1 MKKLIS
7 ITTNEKKINS
17 LQNLN
22 SECLVIGINEDKKL
36 NDITKVLN
44 TASSGSI
51 KKLINRQ
58 ELTGGL
64 KNQLYL
70 PELTGFKANKVY
82 FIGLGKKNKE
92 LNEDEFSNLS
102 NALSKITISAN
113 SQNLDIFLPEIKV
126 KSKNASWVYK
136 ILTRD
141 IESGCYQYFFDGK
154 KKQPKYKLK
163 KVNFL
168 NLEGDV
174 SKTKIISSI
183 KIGQIVGAGMNT
195 SKNLANTPANICTPT
210 HLANQAKL
218 LSKTYSSIK
227 TKVLGEKEMKKL
239 GMDCLLSVGNGS
251 AQESKFIIMQYSGA
265 EKKSKPHVIVGK
277 GITFDTGGISIK
289 PSPNMDEMKYDMSGS
304 ASVFGTM
311 RAIGEIKPKLNIIG
325 IVASAENMP
334 SSTATKPGDVVNT
347 LSGQTV
353 EILNTDAEGR
363 LVLCDALTYVERF
376 KPASVIDIAT
386 LTGACVVA
394 LGHQATGLL
403 SNDQGLA
410 DNIMESGFSSC
421 DKAWQLPLWDE
432 YQSDINSKYAD
443 IANIGGR
450 AGTITAACFLSRFTK
465 SYKWA
470 HLDIAG
476 TAYGGRVGKTSSGR
490 PVPLLTE
497 YLLSRK

>member
-7 ITTNEKKINS
+7 ITSNLKKIDS
-17 LQNLN
+17 LKNLN
-22 SECLVIGINEDKKL
+22 SECLVIGINEDRNL
-36 NDITKVLN
+36 NEFTKILD

-51 KKLINRQ
+51 KKLLKRQ
-58 ELTGGL
+58 ELTGKLG
-64 KNQLYL
+64 NQLYL
-70 PELTGFKANKVY
+70 PELNGFKANKVY

-92 LNEDEFSNLS
+92 LNEDEFSS
-102 NALSKITISAN
+102 FSSALSKITISADCKN
-113 SQNLDIFLPEIKV
+113 IDIFLPEIKV
-126 KSKNASWVYK
+126 KSNNSSWVFK
-136 ILTRD
+136 IMARD
-141 IESGCYQYFFDGK
+141 LESGCYQYFFDGK
-154 KKQPKYKLK
+154 KEQPKNKLK
-163 KVNFL
+163 KINFL
-168 NLEGDV
+168 NLEGSQSKQKLV
-174 SKTKIISSI
+174 SAI
-183 KIGQIVGAGMNT
+183 KVGQIIGAGMNT

-210 HLANQAKL
+210 YLANQAKL
-218 LSKTYSSIK
+218 LSKQYPSIK

-251 AQESKFIIMQYSGA
+251 AQESKFIIMEYSGGD
-265 EKKSKPHVIVGK
+265 KKSKPHIIVGK

-311 RAIGEIKPKLNIIG
+311 RAIGEIKPKLNIFG

-363 LVLCDALTYVERF
+363 LVLCDALTYVERY

-386 LTGACVVA
+386 LTGACVIA

-403 SNDQGLA
+403 SNDQDLA
-410 DNIMESGFSSC
+410 DSIMESGYSSC

-432 YQSDINSKYAD
+432 YQSDLNSKYAD

-476 TAYGGRVGKTSSGR
+476 TAYGGKVGKTSSGR